1 MRTLVRGVRSAG
13 RLIKEK
19 GDVERVEQEITRL
32 EEALNSLALDLQEE
46 MARIDARYAPEN
58 YPAET
63 FSLTPRRSDIFAV
76 ELALVWEPAFD
87 FS

>member
-1 MRTLVRGVRSAG
+1 
-13 RLIKEK
+13 
-19 GDVERVEQEITRL
+19 VERARQEIARL
-32 EEALNSLALDLQEE
+32 EDALNNLALDLQEE
-46 MARIDARYAPEN
+46 MARIDTRFAPEN

-63 FSLTPRRSDIFAV
+63 FTLTPRRSDIFAV